1 MTSTPPT
8 GTRPTDGAPEAWR
21 GRARRAM
28 TWASAA
34 GAALALAAAA
44 VAWSW
49 SGELPA
55 EAASHWSGSG
65 VPDGFSTPSSLVLLC
80 TALALGLVALFCA
93 IGTLAGSAAS
103 TRRIAAAGS
112 VWSGGF
118 AGGLLLVTLAPQR
131 GLDDASQVGL
141 SAGAMALVLVA
152 PLVPAVVAAMLVP
165 GDPVLAA
172 AAPVPSDA
180 PRVAVR
186 DGERVVWLRRATG
199 GPGLAVGAVS
209 ILVTVA
215 LAVVTQTWG
224 MLVVP
229 VLLAGLFV
237 AMFAFSVRVD
247 GSGLTVR
254 SVAGWPGTHVPAAE
268 VLAAS
273 VVHVSPFR
281 EFGGWGWRVGSGGR
295 VGVVLRQGEGLLV
308 ERSGGRSLVV
318 TVDDAATAAA
328 LLNTAAER
336 AR

>member
-1 MTSTPPT
+1 
-8 GTRPTDGAPEAWR
+8 
-21 GRARRAM
+21 
-28 TWASAA
+28 
-34 GAALALAAAA
+34 
-44 VAWSW
+44 
-49 SGELPA
+49 
-55 EAASHWSGSG
+55 
-65 VPDGFSTPSSLVLLC
+65 
-80 TALALGLVALFCA
+80 
-93 IGTLAGSAAS
+93 
-103 TRRIAAAGS
+103 
-112 VWSGGF
+112 
-118 AGGLLLVTLAPQR
+118 
-131 GLDDASQVGL
+131 
-141 SAGAMALVLVA
+141 
-152 PLVPAVVAAMLVP
+152 
-165 GDPVLAA
+165 
-172 AAPVPSDA
+172 
-180 PRVAVR
+180 
-186 DGERVVWLRRATG
+186 LRRATG

-308 ERSGGRSLVV
+308 ERSGGRSLV
-318 TVDDAATAAA
+318 
-328 LLNTAAER
+328 
-336 AR
+336 